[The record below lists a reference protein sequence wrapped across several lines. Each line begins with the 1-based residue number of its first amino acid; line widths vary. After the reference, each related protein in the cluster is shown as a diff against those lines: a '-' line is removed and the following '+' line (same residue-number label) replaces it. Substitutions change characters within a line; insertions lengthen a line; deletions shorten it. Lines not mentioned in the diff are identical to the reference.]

1 VRKKTAENREVEVVS
16 WRAMLEAIPRRNL
29 AAQVEV
35 TDTGATRVSVPLRR
49 PWWMI
54 APVKWVMHPTG
65 RKTVGLDSLGTEVLE
80 LCDGSRSVERIV
92 DEFAARHKL
101 TFHESRVAVT
111 GFLRSLVQRGT
122 LAIEQK

>member
-1 VRKKTAENREVEVVS
+1 MRKKPADKREVDVVS

-29 AAQVEV
+29 AAQVEL
-35 TDTGATRVSVPLRR
+35 TDAGATRVSVPLRR

-65 RKTVGLDSLGTEVLE
+65 RKTVGLDTLGAEVLE
-80 LCDGSRSVERIV
+80 LCDGSRSVEQIV
-92 DEFAARHKL
+92 VEFAARHRL

-111 GFLRSLVQRGT
+111 GFLKSLVQRGT
-122 LAIEQK
+122 LAIERQ